1 MLFLG
6 IPKQEKV
13 SLHYSVLDLNTF
25 EKVLHLGNINS
36 KDNCC
41 LTMIPA
47 VVMVILLVV
56 AGVILV
62 ISFILANGNKKIAA
76 QNVVIPFSAY
86 VNSGD
91 GTVDLTDSEGNPQ
104 IQCPAGFN
112 VNIIGAYSDVIDP
125 YGECSTP
132 TDVFMRSCGLATG
145 TSTSTCSDDPTS
157 PNPCPSGLKCVS
169 GKCQVNS
176 CSTNQ
181 GCVSVSGKSGATACA
196 TGVTIAADATPCMSC
211 GTNGNCQ
218 ILPLCNNIDD
228 KGHNK
233 TCVDPAN
240 SCARRDAS
248 AYLASV
254 CDGQNSCLGVKFSIA
269 TGPGT
274 GYTPPFGPLPC
285 KINLTDPAYGT
296 LPIIPGWSG
305 GTPPGGDQSIDPGNS
320 YSQGYWVHGIYT
332 CVPQ

>member
-1 MLFLG
+1 
-6 IPKQEKV
+6 
-13 SLHYSVLDLNTF
+13 
-25 EKVLHLGNINS
+25 
-36 KDNCC
+36 
-41 LTMIPA
+41 MIPA

-86 VNSGD
+86 VGAD
-91 GTVDLTDSEGNPQ
+91 GMVDLTDSEGNPQ

-132 TDVFMRSCGLATG
+132 TDVFMRSCGLSTG

-157 PNPCPSGLKCVS
+157 PNPCPSGLQCVS
-169 GKCQVNS
+169 GKCQINNT
-176 CSTNQ
+176 CTTDN
-181 GCVSVSGKSGATACA
+181 GCVTTSGKSGAAACTSGA
-196 TGVTIAADATPCMSC
+196 TIDASTTPCMRCIS
-211 GTNGNCQ
+211 GKCQ
-218 ILPLCNNIDD
+218 TLPLCNNIDD
-228 KGHNK
+228 SGHNK
-233 TCVDPAN
+233 TCVDSAN

-269 TGPGT
+269 SGPGT

-285 KINLTDPAYGT
+285 KINLNDPAYGT